1 MIAFA
6 LTALF
11 TSVALLAL
19 AAITQSWRQYGM
31 AALAIRSALKQG
43 QVTRNF
49 EYRIISL
56 DAASPK
62 PARAA
67 AQIIALPIRPS
78 LRHPRPQPAL
88 RAAA

>member
-11 TSVALLAL
+11 ASTALLAL
-19 AAITQSWRQYGM
+19 AAIAQSWRQYGM
-31 AALAIRSALKQG
+31 TALTIRSALKQC
-43 QVTRNF
+43 QATRNF
-49 EYRIISL
+49 DYRIISL

-62 PARAA
+62 PARAV

-78 LRHPRPQPAL
+78 LRHPLPQPAL